1 MTMSRVPYIRSASL
15 LRSSPPNQITSLM
28 HDHDSLRS
36 SGREFVDLPQW
47 SRMCSLTGG
56 TAHLVDAPQSD
67 LSAALSSS
75 LVHSAARPSGRAC
88 TFKLRASRGID
99 VVGFCAPKGTVH
111 THFSGC
117 ELEAAGMDSDSS
129 VVVDV
134 EVASKLSED
143 AMAYFQSATLYTNAD
158 GRRVIRVCT
167 LAVPTSDR
175 LQDVF
180 RCSDMDALACVL
192 GRRAAVAAAWGG
204 SSVAKDPS

>member
-1 MTMSRVPYIRSASL
+1 M
-15 LRSSPPNQITSLM
+15 
-28 HDHDSLRS
+28 
-36 SGREFVDLPQW
+36 
-47 SRMCSLTGG
+47 
-56 TAHLVDAPQSD
+56 DAPHTN

-75 LVHSAARPSGRAC
+75 LVRSATRPSGRSC

-129 VVVDV
+129 VVVNLD
-134 EVASKLSED
+134 VASNLSQD
-143 AMAYFQSATLYTNAD
+143 AMAYFQSATLYTNAK
-158 GRRVIRVCT
+158 GQRVIRVCT

-180 RCSDMDALACVL
+180 RCSDMDAVACVL
-192 GRRAAVAAAWGG
+192 GRRAAVAAGFEGHRNASLEGLGEESKTG
-204 SSVAKDPS
+204 SRGSLAKARER